1 MGEGR
6 GGGGG
11 GGGYEDKYSNL
22 GIKYSDSLSLII
34 ISLITVLR
42 KKYYTI

>member
-6 GGGGG
+6 GG